1 MWIKEHND
9 QNTFTV
15 LEFQISQYLTQ
26 NIFFFKFWK
35 LKVKIIKV
43 PAAGFKLITYRFIVN
58 AQTNCATLLDNNFMK
73 EKIFK
78 IILDFFVYFDRK
90 HVTIWRC
97 SILSTLKLRHKMSR
111 ALKV

>member
-1 MWIKEHND
+1 MWIKEPND

-15 LEFQISQYLTQ
+15 LEFQISQYLTPK
-26 NIFFFKFWK
+26 IFFKNFG
-35 LKVKIIKV
+35 KVKIIKN
-43 PAAGFKLITYRFIVN
+43 PAAGFELITVN
-58 AQTNCATLLDNNFMK
+58 ARNNCATLLGNNFVK

-97 SILSTLKLRHKMSR
+97 SILSTLKLRHKI
-111 ALKV
+111 LIIT

>member
-15 LEFQISQYLTQ
+15 LEFQISQYLTPK
-26 NIFFFKFWK
+26 FFFKNFG
-35 LKVKIIKV
+35 KVKIIKN
-43 PAAGFKLITYRFIVN
+43 PAAGFELITYRFIVN
-58 AQTNCATLLDNNFMK
+58 AQNNCVTLLGNNFVK

-97 SILSTLKLRHKMSR
+97 SILSTLKLRHKI
-111 ALKV
+111 LIIT

>member
-15 LEFQISQYLTQ
+15 LEFQISQYLTPK
-26 NIFFFKFWK
+26 FFFKNFG
-35 LKVKIIKV
+35 KVKIIKN

-58 AQTNCATLLDNNFMK
+58 TRNNCATLLGNNFVK

-90 HVTIWRC
+90 DVTIWRC
-97 SILSTLKLRHKMSR
+97 SILSTLKLRHKI
-111 ALKV
+111 LIIT